1 MYDIG
6 PGLTL
11 AVRVVGGSSR
21 RSINIRMISKFARRY
36 GWPRGSEI
44 DATAATQR
52 RSLNAG
58 ILRVPTTTPRGK
70 AMRRDASKS
79 LKNERERVERLAGR
93 CLVLSN
99 SRECCPAMVSIL
111 SSIIIPTI
119 PLFALVITMEGERR
133 LLRNTVDV

>member
-99 SRECCPAMVSIL
+99 SRECCLGNGVDIIEHYNTYNPAFRVSHHDGRRKAA
-111 SSIIIPTI
+111 SS
-119 PLFALVITMEGERR
+119 
-133 LLRNTVDV
+133 